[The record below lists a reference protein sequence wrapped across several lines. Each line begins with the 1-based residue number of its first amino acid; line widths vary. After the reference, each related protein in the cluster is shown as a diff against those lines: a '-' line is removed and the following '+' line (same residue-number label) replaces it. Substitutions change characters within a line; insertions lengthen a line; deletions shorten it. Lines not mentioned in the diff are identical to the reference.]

1 MAVQN
6 RMAAIRSERGLSAAA
21 LAGQVGVSRQTIYAI
36 EAGSYVPNTAIALQ
50 LARALEVAVEDLFA
64 LGAEAPAERTRNV
77 EVLAAGTSLRPGQA
91 LRLCRVGKRTM
102 AAQASPVPAYLP
114 AADGVFVNAG
124 GQGKAVVQPF
134 DDEETPS
141 KRLLVAGCD
150 PGISVLA
157 QHAARDAGVEIVAA
171 GCSSSQALQWLKD
184 AKVHIAGSHLRDEAT
199 GASNLAAVK
208 KVFPRGG
215 YRMVTFAVW
224 EAGLVLARGNPK
236 GIRGV
241 ADLER
246 PDVTLINRESGAGS
260 RFLLDHHL
268 QRCGLGA
275 GQVRGYRDIA
285 RGHLPAALHVYAGKA
300 DLCVATSAAARAFG
314 LDFLPLA
321 SEQYDLVI
329 PRRYEDLPAVRT
341 LLDLLSRAKLRRQLQ
356 ALGGYDTSCTGQMVV

>member
-1 MAVQN
+1 
-6 RMAAIRSERGLSAAA
+6 MAAIRGERGISAAA
-21 LAGQVGVSRQTIYAI
+21 LASKVGVSRQTIYAI
-36 EAGSYVPNTAIALQ
+36 EAGSYVPNTTIALQ
-50 LARALEVAVEDLFA
+50 LARALEVSVEDLFA
-64 LGAEAPAERTRNV
+64 LEAESPAERRSGV
-77 EVLAAGTSLRPGQA
+77 EVLAAGMSMRPGQA
-91 LRLCRVGKRTM
+91 LRLCRVGNRTM
-102 AAQASPVPAYLP
+102 AVQASPVPAYLP
-114 AADGVFVNAG
+114 AADGVLLDAG
-124 GQGKAVVQPF
+124 VQGKATVQSF
-134 DDEETPS
+134 DDEDAAT

-171 GCSSSQALQWLKD
+171 GCSSSQALKWLKD
-184 AKVHIAGSHLRDEAT
+184 GKVHIAGSHLRDEAT
-199 GASNLAAVK
+199 GQPNLAAVK

-224 EAGLVLARGNPK
+224 EAGLVVARGNPK

-241 ADLER
+241 ADLGR
-246 PDVTLINRESGAGS
+246 PEVTLVNRELGAGS

-268 QRCGLGA
+268 DLCGLGA
-275 GQVRGYRDIA
+275 EQVHGYRDIA

-300 DLCVATSAAARAFG
+300 DVCVATSAAARAFG

-329 PRRYEDLPAVRT
+329 PRRYDSLPAVQT
-341 LLDLLSRAKLRRQLQ
+341 LLDLLNRAKLRRQLQ